1 MSGVFVMTAWHYK
14 PPEEQYHNI
23 QYDIFTLFYSKSAIW
38 CQLLAICDI
47 LIWQYM
53 KISILKY
60 TPDPIYYNVKPAKLA
75 PNALKTAKKCEL
87 PNSKL
92 GTVSIKILKNHKM
105 YHRKSEN
112 I

>member
-1 MSGVFVMTAWHYK
+1 
-14 PPEEQYHNI
+14 
-23 QYDIFTLFYSKSAIW
+23 
-38 CQLLAICDI
+38 
-47 LIWQYM
+47 M

-92 GTVSIKILKNHKM
+92 GTVSIKILKLSLIH
-105 YHRKSEN
+105 

>member
-1 MSGVFVMTAWHYK
+1 
-14 PPEEQYHNI
+14 
-23 QYDIFTLFYSKSAIW
+23 
-38 CQLLAICDI
+38 
-47 LIWQYM
+47 M

-60 TPDPIYYNVKPAKLA
+60 TPDSIYYNVKPAKLA

-92 GTVSIKILKNHKM
+92 GTVSIKILKNHKV

-112 I
+112 IQYNTHADYLYLVYLEFVIKLVIVYKNRQKNRIILDEMIKLG